1 MTDPDANP
9 DLLLARILDRARRI
23 DASSDAGSDASSDEL
38 IVIRARA
45 LSRDVLALDGLLAGG
60 HPWPTRWARR
70 YEDLP
75 LPGEEAG

>member
-1 MTDPDANP
+1 MDPDANP

-23 DASSDAGSDASSDEL
+23 DASDASNGASSDEL

-45 LSRDVLALDGLLAGG
+45 LSRDVLTLDRLLGPG
-60 HPWPTRWARR
+60 EYPWPYRWARR
-70 YEDLP
+70 YENIP